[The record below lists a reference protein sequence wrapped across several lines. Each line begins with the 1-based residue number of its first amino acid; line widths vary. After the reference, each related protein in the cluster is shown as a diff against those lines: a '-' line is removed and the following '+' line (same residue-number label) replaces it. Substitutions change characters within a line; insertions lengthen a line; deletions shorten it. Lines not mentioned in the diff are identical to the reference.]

1 MSEPSKPAPPKG
13 VRAIWAAM
21 KSPRT
26 AAVSLLSFSSGIPL
40 GLVWIAIPDWLR
52 RSGVDLAIVGLV
64 TLTQAPWTF
73 KVLWAPLVDRWAIP
87 WLGRRRGWAAVMQIA
102 LFVLTLLLA
111 GVGNVPEAP
120 WVVLALS
127 LAIAMASATQD
138 IAIDAY
144 SVDVLRPEE
153 QGVAVGASRSIYRVA
168 MYLAGAFSVTFAGWT
183 SWPVVCVGLACLYL
197 PMLFV
202 TIKAPEPEDA
212 PRAPQSL
219 RDALWLPFLG
229 FLGRHRALEILAF
242 VILYKIS
249 DNLAVALLRPF
260 LIDKGYTDMER
271 GIVLGTVSIFATV
284 IGTLAGGVLTTAMG
298 LGHALWLF
306 GFLQIFSNIGYIM
319 VDRSP
324 HNAWLM
330 SAAAIFDQGMSGMGT
345 GAFSVLLLRMTQ
357 KRFSATQYALFSS
370 LFGIPRIV
378 SGPIAGATVN
388 AMGWE
393 TFYWITLFA
402 GIPGM
407 LMLQRFAPLGT
418 REPTFTVET
427 VRTRERLS
435 NAQIALRGVAGGVA
449 ALALG
454 AMCLAA
460 LAGLKAMHAAPTS
473 TTATTAAGAGAT
485 AAGGA
490 TPEAF
495 DFLRRLEAL
504 AAPVDPKGWLQLV
517 GLVVFAGFVGLTTA
531 AVYAGRRQADA
542 EVPPGMERRA
552 TA

>member
-1 MSEPSKPAPPKG
+1 MPETPADAGAAAVKEAKPAPPRG
-13 VRAIWAAM
+13 WRAIVAAM
-21 KSPRT
+21 RSPRT
-26 AAVSLLSFSSGIPL
+26 AAVSLLAFSSGMPL

-52 RSGVDLAIVGLV
+52 NSGVDLTTVGLV

-73 KVLWAPLVDRWAIP
+73 KVLWAPLMDRWSIP

-102 LFVLTLLLA
+102 LFALTLMLA
-111 GVGNVPEAP
+111 GVGHVPETP

-127 LAIAMASATQD
+127 LSIAFASATQD

-144 SVDVLRPEE
+144 SVDVLRSEE
-153 QGVAVGASRSIYRVA
+153 QGVAVGGSRSIYRIA
-168 MYLAGAFSVTFAGWT
+168 MFLAGAFSITFAGWT
-183 SWPVVCVGLACLYL
+183 SWPVVCVGMACLYL

-212 PRAPQSL
+212 PAAPKSL

-242 VILYKIS
+242 VIFYKIS

-284 IGTLAGGVLTTAMG
+284 IGTLAGGILTTAMG

-306 GFLQIFSNIGYIM
+306 GFLQIFSNVGYIL
-319 VDRSP
+319 VDRAP
-324 HNAWLM
+324 HNVWLM

-378 SGPIAGATVN
+378 SGPIAGATVS

-402 GIPGM
+402 GIPG
-407 LMLQRFAPLGT
+407 LLLLQRFAPLGT
-418 REPTFTVET
+418 REPEFIVEA
-427 VRTRERLS
+427 VRRREPLS
-435 NAQIALRGVAGGVA
+435 TPQIALRGVFGGLA

-454 AMCLAA
+454 AMSLAS
-460 LAGLKAMHAAPTS
+460 LAGLKAAHAAG
-473 TTATTAAGAGAT
+473 TTA
-485 AAGGA
+485 
-490 TPEAF
+490 PEAF

-504 AAPVDPKGWLQLV
+504 ATPVDPKGWLQVV
-517 GLVVFAGFVGLTTA
+517 GLLVFAGFIGLTTA

-542 EVPPGMERRA
+542 EIPPEAERRA